1 MSLIRPVWQAN
12 KHMQSWTSL
21 LLISR
26 NKSTAIKEAP
36 ILDVKTALA
45 RKEEL
50 EEKAKLMGHITVPVK
65 VDISPITG
73 VPEEHV
79 KTRRVRIYMPPKNAM
94 QSGTDNV
101 NQWQIDFDNRE
112 RWENPLMGW
121 CSTGDPLS
129 NMHVNF
135 NSPEEAI
142 TFCERNGWCWFVEG
156 EEKPKKE
163 RVKNYGVNFSW
174 NKRTRTSTK

>member
-1 MSLIRPVWQAN
+1 MSLIRPAFQTSKYIQPWA
-12 KHMQSWTSL
+12 SL
-21 LLISR
+21 LLMSR
-26 NKSTAIKEAP
+26 KKSIDTKEAP

-45 RKEEL
+45 EPKEL
-50 EEKAKLMGHITVPVK
+50 EERSKLMGHITVPVK

-79 KTRRVRIYMPPKNAM
+79 KTRRVRIYIPPKNAM

-101 NQWQIDFDNRE
+101 NQWQIDFDSRE

-129 NMHVNF
+129 NMYVNF
-135 NSPEEAI
+135 NTPEEAI
-142 TFCERNGWCWFVEG
+142 TFCERNGWHWFIDG
-156 EEKPKKE
+156 EEKQKKE

-174 NKRTRTSTK
+174 NRRTRVSTK

>member
-1 MSLIRPVWQAN
+1 MMSR
-12 KHMQSWTSL
+12 KKS
-21 LLISR
+21 IS
-26 NKSTAIKEAP
+26 TKEAP

-45 RKEEL
+45 DPKEL
-50 EEKAKLMGHITVPVK
+50 EERSKLMGHITVPVK

-79 KTRRVRIYMPPKNAM
+79 KTRRVRIYIPPKNAM

-121 CSTGDPLS
+121 CST
-129 NMHVNF
+129 
-135 NSPEEAI
+135 
-142 TFCERNGWCWFVEG
+142 
-156 EEKPKKE
+156 
-163 RVKNYGVNFSW
+163 
-174 NKRTRTSTK
+174 